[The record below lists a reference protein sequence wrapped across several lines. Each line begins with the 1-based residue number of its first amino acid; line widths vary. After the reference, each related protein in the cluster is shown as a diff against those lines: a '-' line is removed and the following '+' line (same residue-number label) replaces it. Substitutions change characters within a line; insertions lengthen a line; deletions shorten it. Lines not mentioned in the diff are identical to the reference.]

1 MTSLFATPDPDLED
15 QQVIGEIHAT
25 RASLADYLRAP
36 KRWNGP
42 LRRTSTAR
50 AIQGSNTI
58 EGYTVSDEDA
68 VAAVDDEPPLSTDDE
83 TWLAI
88 LAYRRVLTYVLNVA
102 TEPGFVID
110 EAVLRS
116 MHFMLLDHDLSK
128 TPGRYRTSEIFIRD
142 DKRGVNVYAGPEGDL
157 VPGLMRALSESLS
170 RPTSDDPL
178 VKGAMAHLDL
188 VMIHPFRDG
197 NGRMAR
203 ALQTMV
209 LAQDQV
215 VEPTFSSIEEWLG
228 DNTQDYY
235 DVLAATGRGA
245 WSPGNDAT
253 LWVKFNIRAHHM
265 QAQTMRRRFEEAEI
279 QWRRIDE
286 LVATHRLNERIGA
299 ALFDAL
305 IGLRVTR
312 PSYVKLTELDER
324 TATRDLVN
332 AANLGLLEARGERR
346 GRHYVAGDPLR
357 QIQADLRASRK
368 PLDDPYPTLIGEIRR
383 GLP

>member
-1 MTSLFATPDPDLED
+1 MPTLFRAPDPDLED
-15 QQVIGEIHAT
+15 QRVISEIHAL
-25 RASLADYLRAP
+25 RASLADHLRAP
-36 KRWNGP
+36 KRWNGL
-42 LRRTSTAR
+42 LRRTTTAR

-58 EGYTVSDEDA
+58 EGYTVSEEDA
-68 VAAVDDEPPLSTDDE
+68 VAAVDDEPPISADE
-83 TWLAI
+83 ATWLEI

-116 MHFMLLDHDLSK
+116 MHFMLLDHDLTK
-128 TPGRYRTSEIFIRD
+128 APGRYRTKEIFVRD
-142 DKRGVNVYAGPEGDL
+142 DRRGVNVYEGPDGDQ
-157 VPGLMRALSESLS
+157 VPELMRALSQSLVMPS
-170 RPTSDDPL
+170 PDDPL
-178 VKGAMAHLDL
+178 VRGAMAHLNL

-228 DNTQDYY
+228 KNTQEYY

-245 WSPGNDAT
+245 WCPENDAT
-253 LWVKFNIRAHHM
+253 LWVKFNLRAHHM
-265 QAQTMRRRFEEAEI
+265 QAQTMRRRFDEAET
-279 QWRRIDE
+279 QWRGLDE
-286 LVATHRLNERIGA
+286 LIGEYRLNDRISA

-305 IGLRVTR
+305 LGLRVTR

-332 AANLGLLEARGERR
+332 AADLGLLDARGERR
-346 GRHYVAGDPLR
+346 GRYYVAGEPLR
-357 QIQADLRASRK
+357 QIQERLRTARR
-368 PLDDPYPTLIGEIRR
+368 PLEDPYPTLLREIRR
-383 GLP
+383 ALP

>member
-1 MTSLFATPDPDLED
+1 MD
-15 QQVIGEIHAT
+15 QQVIDEIHDT

-36 KRWNGP
+36 RRWNGL

-58 EGYTVSDEDA
+58 EGYTVSEEDA
-68 VAAVDDEPPLSTDDE
+68 VAAVDDEPPLSADE
-83 TWLAI
+83 ATWLEI
-88 LAYRRVLTYVLNVA
+88 IAYRRVLTYVLNVA

-128 TPGRYRTSEIFIRD
+128 APGRYRTKEIFVRD
-142 DKRGVNVYAGPEGDL
+142 DRRDVNVYEGPDCAT
-157 VPGLMRALSESLS
+157 VPELMRELS
-170 RPTSDDPL
+170 RSLATPTTTDDPL
-178 VKGAMAHLDL
+178 VRGAMAHLNL
-188 VMIHPFRDG
+188 VMIHPFKDG

-228 DNTQDYY
+228 NNTQDYY
-235 DVLAATGRGA
+235 DVLAATGRGSWNPA
-245 WSPGNDAT
+245 NDAT
-253 LWVKFNIRAHHM
+253 LWVKFNLRAHHM
-265 QAQTMRRRFEEAEI
+265 QAQTMRRRFDEAET
-279 QWRRIDE
+279 QWRRLDA
-286 LVATHRLNERIGA
+286 LLDGYKLHDRVGA

-312 PSYVKLTELDER
+312 PSYVKLTGLDER

-332 AANLGLLEARGERR
+332 AAEAGLLEPRGERR
-346 GRHYVAGDPLR
+346 GRHYVAGEPLR
-357 QIQADLRASRK
+357 RIHEEIRSQRA
-368 PLDDPYPTLIGEIRR
+368 PLADPYPSLLREIRR
-383 GLP
+383 ALP

>member
-1 MTSLFATPDPDLED
+1 MTSLFTTPDPDLED

-25 RASLADYLRAP
+25 RASLASYLRAP
-36 KRWNGP
+36 KRWNGL

-58 EGYTVSDEDA
+58 EGYTVSEEDA
-68 VAAVDDEPPLSTDDE
+68 VAAVDDEPPLSADGA
-83 TWLAI
+83 TWLEI

-110 EAVLRS
+110 EAILRS

-128 TPGRYRTSEIFIRD
+128 APGRYRTKEIFVRD
-142 DKRGVNVYAGPEGDL
+142 DKRGINVYAGPDGDL
-157 VPGLMRALSESLS
+157 VPELMRTLSESLS
-170 RPTSDDPL
+170 TPTADDPL
-178 VKGAMAHLDL
+178 VRGAMAHLNL

-228 DNTQDYY
+228 NNTQDYY
-235 DVLAATGRGA
+235 DVLAATGHGA
-245 WSPGNDAT
+245 WNPGNDAT
-253 LWVKFNIRAHHM
+253 LWVKFNLRAHHM
-265 QAQTMRRRFEEAEI
+265 QAQTMRRRFDEAEI
-279 QWRRIDE
+279 QWRALDE
-286 LVATHRLNERIGA
+286 LAARHRLNERIGA

-305 IGLRVTR
+305 LGLRVTR

-324 TATRDLVN
+324 TATRDLVG

-346 GRHYVAGDPLR
+346 GRHYVAGEPLR
-357 QIQADLRASRK
+357 QIQNELRAQRK
-368 PLDDPYPTLIGEIRR
+368 PLTDPYPTLLGEIRR
-383 GLP
+383 ALP